1 MRLGSLESETVV
13 PVSLEHLDSDRPFSV
28 HKLLQKLISCEFSDF
43 NRAERDLLLVPGDR
57 DPFQVHG
64 STWLLAAQQWR
75 SNLQYL
81 QHTFRLRRY
90 DALVHPGMLTYRP
103 LIYLRQLI
111 VDMRDRLPKAYSQSL
126 HHMSYQQ
133 KAYYMNGN
141 RDPPSLSKVI
151 AQVMEDL
158 GKLEKELNDEI
169 HLIIGAV
176 TVQDSD
182 ANKTQTERATLLTL
196 LAAVYLPLTLVTGI
210 FGMNIREV
218 DEGKPTWW
226 ACVIAL
232 AVVAACT
239 VAFYL
244 AYRHLR
250 AKKRAREEWER
261 MEAGFQKDV

>member
-1 MRLGSLESETVV
+1 MRLGSLGSETVV
-13 PVSLEHLDSDRPFSV
+13 PVSLEHLDSGRPFSV
-28 HKLLQKLISCEFSDF
+28 HKLLQKLISRGFSDF
-43 NRAERDLLLVPGDR
+43 NRAERDFLLSFNYR
-57 DPFQVHG
+57 DPFRLHG

-75 SNLQYL
+75 FNLQYL
-81 QHTFRLRRY
+81 QDTFRLRRY
-90 DALVHPGMLTYRP
+90 DALVHPGMRTYRP
-103 LIYLRQLI
+103 LIHLRQLI
-111 VDMRDRLPKAYSQSL
+111 VDMRDQLPKAYSQSL
-126 HHMSYQQ
+126 HHTSYQEEHS
-133 KAYYMNGN
+133 N
-141 RDPPSLSKVI
+141 RDPPSLFKVI

-158 GKLEKELNDEI
+158 GKLDKELNDEI

-226 ACVIAL
+226 ACVIVL

-250 AKKRAREEWER
+250 AKKRAREEEER

>member
-1 MRLGSLESETVV
+1 MRLGSLGSETVV
-13 PVSLEHLDSDRPFSV
+13 PVSLEHLDSGRPFSV
-28 HKLLQKLISCEFSDF
+28 HKLLQKLISRGFSDF
-43 NRAERDLLLVPGDR
+43 NRAERDFLLSFNYR
-57 DPFQVHG
+57 DPFRLHG

-75 SNLQYL
+75 FNLQYL
-81 QHTFRLRRY
+81 QDTFRLRRY
-90 DALVHPGMLTYRP
+90 DALVHPGMRTYRP
-103 LIYLRQLI
+103 LIHLRQLI
-111 VDMRDRLPKAYSQSL
+111 VDMRDQLPKAYSQSL
-126 HHMSYQQ
+126 HHTSYQEEHS
-133 KAYYMNGN
+133 N
-141 RDPPSLSKVI
+141 RDPPSLFKVI

-158 GKLEKELNDEI
+158 GKLDKELNDEI

>member
-1 MRLGSLESETVV
+1 
-13 PVSLEHLDSDRPFSV
+13 
-28 HKLLQKLISCEFSDF
+28 
-43 NRAERDLLLVPGDR
+43 
-57 DPFQVHG
+57 
-64 STWLLAAQQWR
+64 
-75 SNLQYL
+75 
-81 QHTFRLRRY
+81 
-90 DALVHPGMLTYRP
+90 MLTYRP

-226 ACVIAL
+226 ACVIVL